1 MATVRGEGGVG
12 TGVAVNGGGGVA
24 VAGVS
29 IGGSDTYG
37 DRGGG
42 GNGGSG
48 LSKLR
53 EEVQKCG
60 YKDVQ
65 VMWNILTASP
75 HLRPKPTKRR
85 SYWKLLFWSNH
96 KLTPSSFSSFS

>member
-1 MATVRGEGGVG
+1 MDWWHKMRKGWIILSLRLKSRKP
-12 TGVAVNGGGGVA
+12 
-24 VAGVS
+24 GVS
-29 IGGSDTYG
+29 IGGSNTYG
-37 DRGGG
+37 GRGGG
-42 GNGGSG
+42 NVGSG